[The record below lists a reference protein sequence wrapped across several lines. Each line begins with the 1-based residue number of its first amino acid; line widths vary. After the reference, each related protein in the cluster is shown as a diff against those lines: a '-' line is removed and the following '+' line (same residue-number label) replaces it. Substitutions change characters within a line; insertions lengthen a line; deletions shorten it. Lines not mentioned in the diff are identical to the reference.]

1 MKYIYIPF
9 ITAILFSSCTNNNT
23 QNTNIQSAAATI
35 SQAEANA
42 IAKDDSM
49 TQLNVATIEPVQK
62 EVVEQKKPRKKP
74 SPAAQAKEKTSTKKS
89 ENTVVVE
96 KTTAKSAP
104 VKEIGETVNLN
115 KNEGSGS
122 YSKKQI
128 LFIENFPVWKL
139 DGTKIPLIAFKAKM
153 AIDADGS
160 PRAYGPNNSGLDDI
174 SNAGRAGN
182 WYGVATGANGQPI
195 VQSASDP
202 NPGYYVSTTAL
213 FNASFPKE
221 NPRRYVNSEE
231 VPYISLPK
239 ALFEQGVELG
249 DMAYVYNTATKK
261 ACFAI
266 VADRGPSDMLGEGS
280 IYLAKQLGVR
290 SNPKDGGE
298 SSGKIMYLVFPQSGS
313 GNGKHK
319 SADAIKAAGEK
330 YLSKVGGKN
339 VLSACLK

>member
-1 MKYIYIPF
+1 MKYIYLPL
-9 ITAILFSSCTNNNT
+9 ITTILFWGCGQDNSQSTSMKSA
-23 QNTNIQSAAATI
+23 SAAI
-35 SQAEANA
+35 SKAEASA
-42 IAKDDSM
+42 IAKDDSI
-49 TQLNVATIEPVQK
+49 TQSNVATIEPVQK
-62 EVVEQKKPRKKP
+62 EVIEQKKPRKKP
-74 SPAAQAKEKTSTKKS
+74 SPAAKAKEKKATHKK
-89 ENTVVVE
+89 EEHLVVVE
-96 KTTAKSAP
+96 KTAP
-104 VKEIGETVNLN
+104 VKQMGETVNLSSN
-115 KNEGSGS
+115 STTNS
-122 YSKKQI
+122 YAKKQI

-195 VQSASDP
+195 VQGPSDP

-213 FNASFPKE
+213 FNADYPKD
-221 NPRRYVNSEE
+221 NPRRYVNSEDI
-231 VPYISLPK
+231 PYISLPK
-239 ALFEQGVELG
+239 SLFDEGVQLG

-280 IYLAKQLGVR
+280 IYLAKQLGVK

-298 SSGKIMYLVFPQSGS
+298 SNGKILYLVFPKSGS

-319 SADAIKAAGEK
+319 SAATIKEIGEK
-330 YLSKVGGKN
+330 CLNKVGGKN
-339 VLSACLK
+339 VLSACM